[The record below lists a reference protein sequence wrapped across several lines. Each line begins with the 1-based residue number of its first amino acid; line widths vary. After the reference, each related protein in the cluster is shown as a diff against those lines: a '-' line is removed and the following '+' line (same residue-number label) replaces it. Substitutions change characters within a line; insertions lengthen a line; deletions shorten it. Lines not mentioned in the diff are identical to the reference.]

1 MKRIVIIALAILGF
15 ANMMAQDKA
24 PSPFTFSGYI
34 DTYYS
39 YDFGNPD
46 NHTKPGFFY
55 SYNRHNEVN
64 VNLGLLKVNYAKDNV
79 RGNFG
84 LMAGTYAQY
93 NMAAE
98 QDLLRNIYEANVGV

>member
-1 MKRIVIIALAILGF
+1 MKKILILAFIALGF
-15 ANMMAQDKA
+15 ATANSQKKA

-46 NHTKPGFFY
+46 NHTSPAIFY
-55 SYNRHNEVN
+55 NYNRHNEVN
-64 VNLGLLKVNYAKDNV
+64 LNLGLLKVNYAKDNV

-93 NMAAE
+93 NMVAE
-98 QDLLRNIYEANVGV
+98 QALLQN